1 MVKTHLTSAVNE
13 EIVTLK
19 NQIKQLKET
28 CTRLEQENNILKQ
41 YATPDTLKLIETQRI
56 QTNSSLTSLP
66 QVIQANLNAPSAT
79 SLNPVTFE
87 LGYPNP
93 ESTSSSEMMNPVAQ
107 LVTTDHMTASFTEQ
121 PGLSNNPGYINL
133 TPDQVNSAVDNKEVN
148 N

>member
-28 CTRLEQENNILKQ
+28 CTRLEQENILLKQ
-41 YATPDTLKLIETQRI
+41 YATPDTLKLIEAQRI

-66 QVIQANLNAPSAT
+66 PQVIQAANLNAPSAT
-79 SLNPVTFE
+79 SSLNPVTFE
-87 LGYPNP
+87 LGYANP
-93 ESTSSSEMMNPVAQ
+93 GAESSEMMNPAVIGTAE
-107 LVTTDHMTASFTEQ
+107 HMTASFTEQ
-121 PGLSNNPGYINL
+121 PPTGYINL
-133 TPDQVNSAVDNKEVN
+133 TPDQVNSAVDKEVN

>member
-28 CTRLEQENNILKQ
+28 CTRLEQENILLKQ
-41 YATPDTLKLIETQRI
+41 YATPDTLKLIEAQRI

-66 QVIQANLNAPSAT
+66 PQVIQAASSLNAPSAT

-87 LGYPNP
+87 LGYANP
-93 ESTSSSEMMNPVAQ
+93 GAESSEMMNPVVSTAE
-107 LVTTDHMTASFTEQ
+107 HMTASFTEQ
-121 PGLSNNPGYINL
+121 PPTGYINL
-133 TPDQVNSAVDNKEVN
+133 TPDQVNSAVDKEVN